1 MAQRTIAHLYD
12 HYADAQKVVQDLE
25 ASGVPSSEVSMISN
39 AEGRGTTTD
48 AVHGEPSET
57 TTSAGG
63 AGALAGTAIG
73 GGLGLAA
80 GLGAL
85 AIPGVGPVVAA
96 GWLIATLAGAGIG
109 AAAGGTV
116 GALTGAGLSHD
127 EANVYA
133 EGLRGGGTLVT
144 VRTTDAEATRVEE
157 IMGRHNPVDWRQ
169 RQASYG
175 ESWTGFDE
183 TRSVS
188 VDPVEDVRSRQEQAS
203 MRPGAVPPA
212 GLSSDPLAPAS
223 GDGVLPETDPRRR
236 L

>member
-1 MAQRTIAHLYD
+1 MYD
-12 HYADAQKVVQDLE
+12 RYEDAQKVVHDLE
-25 ASGVPSSEVSMISN
+25 ASGVATSEISMISN
-39 AEGRGTTTD
+39 AEGRTASTST
-48 AVHGEPSET
+48 PSGDVPT
-57 TTSAGG
+57 HAPGAGG
-63 AGALAGTAIG
+63 TGAVAGTAIG

-109 AAAGGTV
+109 AAAGGVV
-116 GALTGAGLSHD
+116 GALTGAGVSHE

-144 VRTTDAEATRVEE
+144 VRTSDAEATRIEE

-169 RQASYG
+169 RKSSYG
-175 ESWTGFDE
+175 DSWTGFDE
-183 TRSVS
+183 SRSVAA
-188 VDPVEDVRSRQEQAS
+188 DPVEDVRARHEQSS
-203 MRPGAVPPA
+203 MRPGAVPPV
-212 GLSSDPLAPAS
+212 GLASDPVEPAT
-223 GDGVLPETDPRRR
+223 GLPESDPRRR